1 MKHSAATNAHIS
13 VKGHKAADRD
23 TACCKRDPSRTHCTQ
38 TAPPRTLVR
47 SRAPRAPIW
56 PQVLLGPSRRK
67 GPPRAK
73 QSCAQSWRRRSADA
87 EGAQRESSSPPTFGA
102 AALSR
107 TLVPFSSQMLSAPCP
122 ARRMNN
128 STRGQARVAE
138 GVLRVR
144 DQDGSARS
152 GLRGRAGNRRRG
164 LRRAAGGRSPS
175 SAEGGWRIEG
185 GGLRVIPNRAIG
197 LNLLLDGLKP
207 AFGTDPLT
215 NPKRVPQ
222 GIVLLRS
229 GIELVHPQQS

>member
-56 PQVLLGPSRRK
+56 PQGLLGPSRRNA
-67 GPPRAK
+67 PPQAK
-73 QSCAQSWRRRSADA
+73 QSCARSWRRRSADA
-87 EGAQRESSSPPTFGA
+87 GGAQRESCSAPIFGA

-107 TLVPFSSQMLSAPCP
+107 TLVPFSSQMLSASCP

-128 STRGQARVAE
+128 SARGQARVAE

-144 DQDGSARS
+144 DQGGSARS
-152 GLRGRAGNRRRG
+152 GLRGRAGIGAEG
-164 LRRAAGGRSPS
+164 LRKAAGGNHLPP
-175 SAEGGWRIEG
+175 
-185 GGLRVIPNRAIG
+185 LRRVDRKLPNRAIPNRAIPNRVVG

-207 AFGTDPLT
+207 AFGKK
-215 NPKRVPQ
+215 N
-222 GIVLLRS
+222 
-229 GIELVHPQQS
+229 